1 MFNFLKNLLEKASS
15 DWQAAGASP
24 QHWQQLGLSESQFM
38 AVVLMLQL
46 ADADFDSSEQ
56 EHRLVLN
63 YLRNEYGL
71 TTQQAETV
79 FTEAFKLAGDAT
91 CLHAFTSKLKV
102 LSEPERLAVLD
113 QLWQVAYADGTV
125 DPNEEAMLRNVADL
139 LFIKHSDFV
148 KSKLANKPANLS
160 E

>member
-15 DWQAAGASP
+15 DWQAAGASI

-46 ADADFDSSEQ
+46 ADADFNSTEQ
-56 EHRLVLN
+56 EHQLVLD
-63 YLRNEYGL
+63 YLVKEYRL
-71 TTQQAETV
+71 NATQAESV
-79 FTEAFKLAGDAT
+79 FAEAFKMAGDAT
-91 CLHAFTSKLKV
+91 CLHAYTSKLKV
-102 LSEPERLAVLD
+102 LAEAERLTLLD
-113 QLWQVAYADGTV
+113 QLWQVAYADGSI

-148 KSKLANKPANLS
+148 KSKLANKPA
-160 E
+160 